1 MIGLEQEI
9 PSQIRDFAE
18 KSVERAREAFLGFT
32 ARRAEGYERNGVV
45 LIRRQG
51 RDDEGHVFCE
61 DNVKAALDLAQKLV
75 RAKDVQES
83 SGVADRV
90 REVAS
95 RGDGDAGEGARR
107 HGAGGRHR
115 GNQELETD

>member
-1 MIGLEQEI
+1 MTKAT
-9 PSQIRDFAE
+9 SFA
-18 KSVERAREAFLGFT
+18 
-32 ARRAEGYERNGVV
+32 
-45 LIRRQG
+45 
-51 RDDEGHVFCE
+51 E

-95 RGDGDAGEGARR
+95 RGDADAGEGARR
-107 HGAGGRHR
+107 HGAGVRHR
-115 GNQELETD
+115 GNQELETDSYAGRANAAATLGKSRRQKGAVGAAWGNAEAHN